1 MSDIQRYARRLSLKV
16 KPDQVDEYLQTV
28 RENVHPNLK
37 NQPGIRRMYLLRGGG
52 SEFVSLSFW
61 NSKGEADKYGRSQ
74 LFSRNL
80 ELLRPYLESE
90 PVLTEF
96 DVEFHDVNA
105 ESLPPPEMAVEKV
118 ERRVTRS
125 KRKSSSPK
133 KKKTRRKS
141 RGRD

>member
-16 KPDQVDEYLQTV
+16 KPHQVDEYLQTV
-28 RENVHPNLK
+28 RENVHTDLR

-61 NSKGEADKYGRSQ
+61 NSKGEADEYGRSR

-96 DVEFHDVNA
+96 EVEFHDVNA
-105 ESLPPPEMAVEKV
+105 ESWAPPETAVEKV

-125 KRKSSSPK
+125 KRKSSNSK

-141 RGRD
+141 RGRC